1 MEVFINFNGDETMKY
16 FLSAIFIYILFFA
29 GCGKDEESKLE
40 AYNAEAFAYDLGESW
55 EVNATTR
62 VKGFLQKEEKGAFT
76 ALLTYEIDL
85 VTVGGDTI
93 KSMISKTEDKMK
105 NEKMSDVD
113 LETQFELDST
123 HAEGNYKVIFNVRD
137 ANTGQTAKSFAE
149 FVLENE

>member
-1 MEVFINFNGDETMKY
+1 MRYSISVF
-16 FLSAIFIYILFFA
+16 LIYALLFA
-29 GCGKDEESKLE
+29 GCGKEEQAKLE

-62 VKGFLQKEEKGAFT
+62 VKGFLQKEEKGTFI
-76 ALLTYEIDL
+76 ALLTYNIDL
-85 VTVGGDTI
+85 VTTEGDTI

-123 HAEGNYKVIFNVRD
+123 YAEGNYKVIFNVKD
-137 ANTGQTAKSFAE
+137 ANTSQTAKSFAE

>member
-1 MEVFINFNGDETMKY
+1 MRYSISVF
-16 FLSAIFIYILFFA
+16 LIYALLFA
-29 GCGKDEESKLE
+29 GCGKEEQTKLE

-62 VKGFLQKEEKGAFT
+62 VKGFLQKEEKGTFI
-76 ALLTYEIDL
+76 ALLTYNIDL
-85 VTVGGDTI
+85 VTTEGDTI

-123 HAEGNYKVIFNVRD
+123 YAEGNYKVIFNVKD
-137 ANTGQTAKSFAE
+137 ANTSQTAKSFAE